1 MKTMPG
7 MIRMAA
13 LSLAVTAGLV
23 LTIAC
28 GDDNGSSGT
37 PEPTLPGD
45 TDGGGEEIETESFD
59 VTMGDNFFD
68 PAEITVTGGVLAKIT
83 LVNAGKAIHNMR
95 IAGEDDTY
103 LNEDDAVSEPPLVN
117 EGETSVLEWITPT
130 AGGTFNFRCD
140 FHPDAMVGK
149 ITVSQTEDTSG
160 GGEEGP

>member
-1 MKTMPG
+1 MKIVPRTTT
-7 MIRMAA
+7 IAA
-13 LSLAVTAGLV
+13 LSLAVATALV
-23 LTIAC
+23 LTMAC

-45 TDGGGEEIETESFD
+45 TNGGGETIETESFD
-59 VTMGDNFFD
+59 VAMDDNFFD
-68 PAEITVTGGVLAKIT
+68 PAEITVTGGVLAKIN

-95 IAGEDDTY
+95 IAGEDNAY
-103 LNEDDAVSEPPLVN
+103 LNEDDAVAEPPLVN
-117 EGETSVLEWITPT
+117 EGETSVLEWIAPA